1 MGLLRRGTAAA
12 LAAILLV
19 AHLAQAQD
27 TSPKSK
33 GGAHAAPKRTT
44 ALTAHGRPPHAAS
57 QLVDLGVSAYPLQGD
72 PLVPGTSELFFQTD
86 AGGRFHLAPRGGK
99 LYEQQTYND
108 PRSLLVL
115 PPHLGASKPQAL
127 VVFFHGNLAT
137 LERDVVGRQRVVAQ
151 FERSGLDAALVAPQ
165 LAVDALD
172 SSPGNFYEHGFFDTY
187 LAAAARALA
196 AKSGGR
202 FTAADIDALPLIFVA
217 YSGGYLATAYSLPA
231 QSGTNRRIAGV
242 VLLDALFG
250 EEEKFADW
258 LATQKGAF
266 FVSAYSASS
275 ASLNSRLAD
284 ELARAGKTPLHQL
297 PPTLRGGDVVLVPA
311 LTAVHN
317 DFVTAAWTRD
327 PLTAILKR
335 VDLDPSR

>member
-1 MGLLRRGTAAA
+1 MGLLRRGTVSA
-12 LAAILLV
+12 LAAVLFFADF
-19 AHLAQAQD
+19 AHSGLDLERDANAA
-27 TSPKSK
+27 S
-33 GGAHAAPKRTT
+33 GRAAPMIANGQSPRSV
-44 ALTAHGRPPHAAS
+44 GR
-57 QLVDLGVSAYPLQGD
+57 LVDLGVSAYPLQGNLPIPD
-72 PLVPGTSELFFQTD
+72 TNEQFFQTD
-86 AGGRFHLAPRGGK
+86 EGGRFHVAPRGGK
-99 LYEQQTYND
+99 LYENKTYDD

-115 PPHLGASKPQAL
+115 PPNLGSSKPRAL

-172 SSPGNFYEHGFFDTY
+172 SSPGHFYQRGFLDKY

-202 FTAADIDALPLIFVA
+202 FTEDDIDALPLILVA

-231 QSGTNRRIAGV
+231 QSGTSRRIAGV

-250 EEEKFADW
+250 EEQKFADW
-258 LATQKGAF
+258 LATRPDAF

-275 ASLNSRLAD
+275 AALNGRLAD
-284 ELARAGKTPLHQL
+284 DLARAGAVPLHAL
-297 PPTLRGGDVVLVPA
+297 PQRLRSGDVVFQPA
-311 LTAVHN
+311 LTAIHN

-327 PLTAILKR
+327 PLTAVLRR
-335 VDLDPSR
+335 VDLGRDRR

>member
-1 MGLLRRGTAAA
+1 M
-12 LAAILLV
+12 
-19 AHLAQAQD
+19 
-27 TSPKSK
+27 SE
-33 GGAHAAPKRTT
+33 GGAHAAPRW
-44 ALTAHGRPPHAAS
+44 APAMIAHGHPPRAAS
-57 QLVDLGVSAYPLQGD
+57 GLVDLGVSAYPLQGD
-72 PLVPGTSELFFQTD
+72 PLVPGTNEPFFQTD

-99 LYEQQTYND
+99 LYEQPTYSD

-151 FERSGLDAALVAPQ
+151 FERSGLDAVLVAPQ
-165 LAVDALD
+165 LAVEALD
-172 SSPGNFYEHGFFDTY
+172 SSPGRFYERGFLDRY
-187 LAAAARALA
+187 LAAAAGALA

-202 FTAADIDALPLIFVA
+202 FTAADIDALPLIFIA

-231 QSGTNRRIAGV
+231 QSGTARRIAGV

-250 EEEKFADW
+250 EEDKFADW
-258 LATQKGAF
+258 LATRREAF

-275 ASLNSRLAD
+275 AALNSRLAD
-284 ELARAGKTPLHQL
+284 ELALAGKTPLHQL
-297 PPTLRGGDVVLVPA
+297 PQTLRRGDIVFVPA